1 MFEVFQTFHRLAY
14 RLVIRQHSAQPA
26 MTDVRHFA
34 TLCLGADGIAG
45 RSLRA
50 HKKDTAAIGNHRLN
64 ERISVPS
71 HGQALFKI
79 DDVDFV
85 SLAEDVR
92 CHLRVPI
99 AGLMTKV
106 HASLKHLAHRNV
118 CHDNS
123 PG

>member
-1 MFEVFQTFHRLAY
+1 MA
-14 RLVIRQHSAQPA
+14 
-26 MTDVRHFA
+26 DVRHFA
-34 TLCLGADGIAG
+34 TLGLGADGIAG
-45 RSLRA
+45 RSLGA
-50 HKKDTAAIGNHRLN
+50 YKKDTAAIGNDGLD

-71 HGQALFKI
+71 HGQALLKI

-85 SLAEDVR
+85 SLAEDIR

-106 HASLKHLAHRNV
+106 HASLKHLAHGNV